1 MAVTHAGGTRS
12 ASSNPSHRDPSDV
25 VRVILT
31 LALSCA
37 LGYAIVVTPLA
48 LVDHF
53 EKSTVLSAA
62 AVCSAVLAFLWLRAA
77 GRPRRIR
84 LGVASIL
91 GLSTVAVMSALN
103 ARFASQNV
111 IQDRDPGAYVDSAQW
126 FTHHNTFFID
136 GLVGPFALH
145 SSQLFVAGA
154 GFKAGAPGGR
164 IYPQFLHVMPA
175 FLAGANWIGGTSFMF
190 RANAVLGAVAL
201 LAFFAFARTWL
212 EERLAAVAVILLAVN
227 LIQVLHS
234 RNTYSE
240 ILTQVF
246 LFGGLWALT
255 EADRLGRTSVYAI
268 AGLLLGATCM
278 VRIDAFVF
286 LIPLTLIATVRLWR
300 AQAMPARE
308 AAHERR
314 TIFVAAVAVLFTS
327 VLGVIDG
334 MRFSR
339 PYLAD
344 NKAFLFQIAVGWF
357 ATIAASF
364 IALAIHARR
373 SRPLVSRRLVT
384 ALGAGVAIVI
394 VLVFA
399 WAWFVRPYTQTGYQM
414 ARPVGGIFDLRIPVM
429 PEKIRLRTWSEDTVP
444 RLALFLGPVTLA
456 AGIIGAALVT
466 RRVISDPGDP
476 RLPFLLLFGVTTA
489 LYVWRPS
496 IAPDMVWFL
505 RRFLPVT
512 FPGLI
517 LFAMVLTQDLLRLR
531 LPWAKAGAALVI
543 VGGLALPL
551 ALLPHYIFKRTHVP
565 LATGLEQACARLGR
579 DAAVVIVQNPAAI
592 FGGGPQYRYPQA
604 MQAFCNVP
612 VATAPPGLGSDFYAS
627 LATEWARRGRR
638 LDVVAELPQALSEV
652 PGEAHILQ
660 QSKYRVLE
668 HTLTRW
674 PTKYEEMQ
682 LLLFFKPVP
691 AGAGT

>member
-12 ASSNPSHRDPSDV
+12 ASSNPPHRDPSDV

-31 LALSCA
+31 VALSCA

-48 LVDHF
+48 LFDHF
-53 EKSTVLSAA
+53 ERSTVLFAA
-62 AVCSAVLAFLWLRAA
+62 AACSAVIAVSWLLAG
-77 GRPRRIR
+77 GRPTRFR
-84 LGVASIL
+84 LGVPSIVA
-91 GLSTVAVMSALN
+91 LSTVALMSALD

-126 FTHHNTFFID
+126 FTHHNTFFVD
-136 GLVGPFALH
+136 GLVGPFARH

-164 IYPQFLHVMPA
+164 IYPQFLHAMPA
-175 FLAGANWIGGTSFMF
+175 FLAGANWIGGASFMF

-212 EERLAAVAVILLAVN
+212 EERLAAIAVILLAVN

-286 LIPLTLIATVRLWR
+286 LIPFTLIATARLWR

-308 AAHERR
+308 AAHVRR
-314 TIFVAAVAVLFTS
+314 TLVVAAAAVLFTS
-327 VLGVIDG
+327 ALGVIDG
-334 MRFSR
+334 IRFSR
-339 PYLAD
+339 PYISD
-344 NKAFLFQIAVGWF
+344 NKAFLLQIAVGWF
-357 ATIAASF
+357 ATIVGSF
-364 IALAIHARR
+364 VALAIHARR
-373 SRPLVSRRLVT
+373 SRPFFSRRFVST
-384 ALGAGVAIVI
+384 FGAVAAIVI

-399 WAWFVRPYTQTGYQM
+399 WAWFVRPYTQMGHQM
-414 ARPVGGIFDLRIPVM
+414 ARPGGGIFDLRHPVM
-429 PEKIRLRTWSEDTVP
+429 PAKVRLRTWSEHTVP

-466 RRVISDPGDP
+466 RRVISDPDDP
-476 RLPFLLLFGVTTA
+476 RLPFLLVFGVTTA

-517 LFAMVLTQDLLRLR
+517 LLAMVLTQELLRLR
-531 LPWAKAGAALVI
+531 LPWAKVGALVVI
-543 VGGLALPL
+543 VGALALPL

-565 LATGLEQACARLGR
+565 LATGLEQACTHLGR
-579 DAAVVIVQNPAAI
+579 DAAVVIVQSPATNVA
-592 FGGGPQYRYPQA
+592 GGPQYRYPQA
-604 MQAFCNVP
+604 LQAFCDVP
-612 VATAPPGLGSDFYAS
+612 VATAAPGLSSGFYES

-638 LDVVAELPQALSEV
+638 LTVVANLPQALSAV

-660 QSKYRVLE
+660 QSNYLVLE
-668 HTLTRW
+668 HALTRR
-674 PTKYEEMQ
+674 PTKYEEAQ

-691 AGAGT
+691 VGAGT